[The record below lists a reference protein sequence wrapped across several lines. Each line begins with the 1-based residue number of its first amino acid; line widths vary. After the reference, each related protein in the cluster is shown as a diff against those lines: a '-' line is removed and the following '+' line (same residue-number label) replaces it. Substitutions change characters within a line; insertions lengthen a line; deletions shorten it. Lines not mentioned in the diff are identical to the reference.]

1 MIKISIIIPIYNS
14 AGYLEKCLN
23 SLFGQNLREVEYIFV
38 DDCSTDNGLVILESM
53 IEKWAH
59 KKNKTK
65 LIRHEVNKGSAA
77 ARNSGLEH
85 ASGEYIGWIDSDD
98 WIDPNMFK
106 DMFDAAKENNADI
119 VWTDF
124 FNTYQEKENRIIQKA
139 PLDSQ
144 SIIKGLMKGELLGGM
159 CNKLIRRQLFNDY
172 KIKFPEG
179 LNMCEDLRVCISLFF
194 YGQRFF
200 YLDIAP
206 YHYIKHRDNSISS
219 SNVRSSDVNNEW
231 VENVKGIER
240 FLIDKGLAEKM
251 QNSLLKLKLSPKK
264 NLLINGR
271 DVQSY
276 KIWSRIFPESNSYV
290 WKTNLPAH
298 YKFIAWCADKKLW
311 IIVRFW
317 IFIKYTLLEK

>member
-85 ASGEYIGWIDSDD
+85 ASGEYIGWVDSDD

-144 SIIKGLMKGELLGGM
+144 SIIKGLMKGELLGG
-159 CNKLIRRQLFNDY
+159 C
-172 KIKFPEG
+172 
-179 LNMCEDLRVCISLFF
+179 V
-194 YGQRFF
+194 
-200 YLDIAP
+200 
-206 YHYIKHRDNSISS
+206 
-219 SNVRSSDVNNEW
+219 
-231 VENVKGIER
+231 
-240 FLIDKGLAEKM
+240 
-251 QNSLLKLKLSPKK
+251 
-264 NLLINGR
+264 IN
-271 DVQSY
+271 
-276 KIWSRIFPESNSYV
+276 
-290 WKTNLPAH
+290 
-298 YKFIAWCADKKLW
+298 
-311 IIVRFW
+311 
-317 IFIKYTLLEK
+317 